1 MDERDA
7 VNLAEAGRASQ
18 ENSVVVMLKVVGS
31 SQKGNAASAAV
42 SGFVDYRWYIAFCGC
57 N

>member
-18 ENSVVVMLKVVGS
+18 ENDVVVQLKLVGS
-31 SQKGNAASAAV
+31 SQSGMLLQP
-42 SGFVDYRWYIAFCGC
+42 SGFFDYRWYVGFCDC